1 MITEPESIDMQRKRE
16 LFVPEE
22 IEEKKKR
29 IRVVLQELNLDAVY
43 LKKQSN
49 FSWLTGG
56 ALNVVGITME
66 LGVTG
71 LLVTA
76 AGQFAVCNN
85 IEAPRMEKEE
95 QLEERGFQIHSFPW
109 YEDRE
114 PEIIRRLARG
124 KRVGADHRLPGIED
138 ISSKIDPLRYSL
150 TPWETDRYKEIG
162 RFTSEA
168 IEQTARKIKPGDK
181 ECSVIGRLAEGLW
194 ENRLDYITTFCA
206 ADERISD
213 YRHPIATEKK
223 IHRRAMLCV
232 NSRRQ
237 GLIVSLTRFV
247 QFGPVPEEIRRK
259 YNANVLIDC
268 TFMANTVP
276 GRPVA
281 EAFREGIRAYERTG
295 YPEEYKLHHQ
305 GGAIGYVGRDYKVD
319 FRSEEVVQE
328 NQAFAWNPSITGS
341 KSEDTMIATS
351 DGPILLSKPV
361 LFPELKMAVEGVE
374 FSRPDILEL

>member
-1 MITEPESIDMQRKRE
+1 M
-16 LFVPEE
+16 FVQEE
-22 IEEKKKR
+22 IEEKKRR
-29 IRVVLQELNLDAVY
+29 IRGVLQELELDAVY

-71 LLVTA
+71 LLITA
-76 AGQFAVCNN
+76 AEQFAVCNN

-95 QLEERGFQIHSFPW
+95 RLEERGFEIHSFSW
-109 YEDRE
+109 YQERE
-114 PEIIRRLARG
+114 LEIIRKLAGG
-124 KRVGADHRLPGIED
+124 KRIGADHRLPGIED
-138 ISSKIDPLRYSL
+138 VSSKINPLRYSL
-150 TPWETDRYKEIG
+150 THWETDRYAEIG
-162 RFTSEA
+162 RLTSEA
-168 IEQTARKIKPGDK
+168 IEKTAREIEPGDK
-181 ECSVIGRLAEGLW
+181 ECSVIGRLAGRLW

-213 YRHPIATEKK
+213 YRHPIATEKE
-223 IHRRAMLCV
+223 IRRRAMLCV

-259 YNANVLIDC
+259 YDANVLIDC

-276 GRPVA
+276 GTPVVD
-281 EAFREGIRAYERTG
+281 AFREGIKAYERSG

-305 GGAIGYVGRDYKVD
+305 GGAIGYVGRDYKVN

-328 NQAFAWNPSITGS
+328 SQAFAWNPSITGS

-351 DGPILLSKPV
+351 DGPVLLSKPV
-361 LFPELKMAVEGVE
+361 LFPELKMEVQGIE

>member
-1 MITEPESIDMQRKRE
+1 MCE
-16 LFVPEE
+16 LFIQEE

-29 IRVVLQELNLDAVY
+29 VRSVLEQSNLDAVY

-56 ALNVVGITME
+56 GLNVVGIAME

-71 LLVTA
+71 LLITTG
-76 AGQFAVCNN
+76 GQFAVCNN

-95 QLEERGFQIHSFPW
+95 QLEEGGFEIHSFPW
-109 YEDRE
+109 YEE
-114 PEIIRRLARG
+114 HEVEIIRKLAGG
-124 KRVGADHRLPGIED
+124 KRIGADHRLPGIED
-138 ISSKIDPLRYSL
+138 ISSKINPLRYSL
-150 TPWETDRYKEIG
+150 TPWERDRYKEIG
-162 RFTSEA
+162 RLTSEA
-168 IEQTARKIKPGDK
+168 IEQTAREIKPGDK
-181 ECSVIGRLAEGLW
+181 ECSVIGGLAERLW

-213 YRHPIATEKK
+213 YRHPIATETK
-223 IHRRAMLCV
+223 IRHRAMLCV

-247 QFGPVPEEIRRK
+247 QFGQVPEEIRRK
-259 YNANVLIDC
+259 YDANVLIDC
-268 TFMANTVP
+268 TLMANTVP
-276 GRPVA
+276 GRPVV
-281 EAFREGIRAYERTG
+281 EAFKEAVKAYEQTG

-305 GGAIGYVGRDYKVD
+305 GGAIGYVGRDYKVN

-361 LFPELKMAVEGVE
+361 FFPELKMEVEGVE